1 MSTLP
6 IYLYGTEVLRKKA
19 KPVHKLDDAVIKLMY
34 DLAETM
40 HKANGIGLAA
50 TQVGELRRMLV
61 VDVSAIERGA
71 RDEDEGTSPDEVYES
86 KVLVMVN
93 PEIEIAEGSVAMEEG
108 CLSIPDV
115 RAEVDRPETIT
126 VRYLDV
132 NFQEAELTADGMLAR
147 VIQHEAD
154 HLDGVMFVDRIGK
167 TRRALLR
174 SELKKIE
181 KGEIDTSYPSIS
193 TLEA

>member
-19 KPVHKLDDAVIKLMY
+19 RPVQQLDDAAIKLMY
-34 DLAETM
+34 DLAQTM

-50 TQVGELRRMLV
+50 NQVGELRRMLV
-61 VDVSAIERGA
+61 VDVGAIERGA
-71 RDEDEGTSPDEVYES
+71 KDEEEGETPPPEQPS
-86 KVLVMVN
+86 KILVMIN
-93 PEIEIAEGSVAMEEG
+93 PEIIQAEGSIEMEEG
-108 CLSIPDV
+108 CLSIPEL
-115 RAEVDRPETIT
+115 RAEVDRPEKIS
-126 VRYLDV
+126 VKYRDA
-132 NFQEAELTADGMLAR
+132 NFEEVSLTAEGLLAR

-167 TRRALLR
+167 TRRALLK

-181 KGEIDTSYPSIS
+181 KGEVDTSYPSIS
-193 TLEA
+193 AVEV

>member
-6 IYLYGTEVLRKKA
+6 IYLYGTDVLRKKA
-19 KPVHKLDDAVIKLMY
+19 KPVQKLDDAAIKLMY

-61 VDVSAIERGA
+61 VDVSAIEEGA
-71 RDEDEGTSPDEVYES
+71 REEDEGELPEVRHES
-86 KVLVMVN
+86 KVLVMIN
-93 PEIEIAEGSVAMEEG
+93 PEIKVAEGSINMEEG
-108 CLSIPDV
+108 CLSIPDL
-115 RAEVDRPETIT
+115 RAEVDRPEKI
-126 VRYLDV
+126 VVKYMDV
-132 NFQEAELTADGMLAR
+132 NFEPAELAADGVLAR

-154 HLDGVMFVDRIGK
+154 HLDGIMFVDRIGK

-181 KGEIDTSYPSIS
+181 KGEVDTSYPSIS
-193 TLEA
+193 SVEV

>member
-19 KPVHKLDDAVIKLMY
+19 KPIQKLDDAAIKLMY

-61 VDVSAIERGA
+61 VDISAIERGA
-71 RDEDEGTSPDEVYES
+71 KEEDEGTPPQTEHES
-86 KVLVMVN
+86 RVLVMIN
-93 PEIEIAEGSVAMEEG
+93 PEIKAAEGSVSMEEG
-108 CLSIPDV
+108 CLSIPDL
-115 RAEVDRPETIT
+115 RAEVDRPEKIA
-126 VRYLDV
+126 VEFLDV
-132 NFQEAELTADGMLAR
+132 NFKKVELTADGLLAR

-154 HLDGVMFVDRIGK
+154 HLDGVMFVDHIGK

-181 KGEIDTSYPSIS
+181 KGEVDTSYPSIS
-193 TLEA
+193 SVEV

>member
-19 KPVHKLDDAVIKLMY
+19 KPIQKLDDAAIKLMY

-40 HKANGIGLAA
+40 RKANGIGLAA

-71 RDEDEGTSPDEVYES
+71 KEEDEGTPPQTEHES
-86 KVLVMVN
+86 RVLVMIN
-93 PEIEIAEGSVAMEEG
+93 PEIKAEEGVVSMEEG
-108 CLSIPDV
+108 CLSIPDL
-115 RAEVDRPETIT
+115 RAEVDRPEKIG
-126 VRYLDV
+126 VKFLDV
-132 NFQEAELTADGMLAR
+132 NFKEVELIAGGLLAR

-154 HLDGVMFVDRIGK
+154 HLDGVMFVDHIGK

-181 KGEIDTSYPSIS
+181 KGEVDTSYPSIS
-193 TLEA
+193 SVEV

>member
-19 KPVHKLDDAVIKLMY
+19 RPVQQLDDAAIKLMY
-34 DLAETM
+34 DLAQTM
-40 HKANGIGLAA
+40 QKANGIGLAA

-61 VDVSAIERGA
+61 VDVAAIERGA
-71 RDEDEGTSPDEVYES
+71 KEEDEGQAPPPEQES
-86 KVLVMVN
+86 KILVMIN
-93 PEIEIAEGSVAMEEG
+93 PEIINTEGSIEMEEG
-108 CLSIPDV
+108 CLSIPDL
-115 RAEVDRPETIT
+115 RAEVDRPEKIS
-126 VRYLDV
+126 VKYRDA
-132 NFQEAELTADGMLAR
+132 NFDELSLTADGLLAR

-167 TRRALLR
+167 TRRALLK

-181 KGEIDTSYPSIS
+181 KGEVDTSYPSIS
-193 TLEA
+193 AVEV

>member
-6 IYLYGTEVLRKKA
+6 IFLFGTEVLRKKA
-19 KPVHKLDDAVIKLMY
+19 KPIQRLDNAAIKLMY

-71 RDEDEGTSPDEVYES
+71 REEDEGTPPKGDYES
-86 KVLVMVN
+86 KVLVMIN
-93 PEIEIAEGSVAMEEG
+93 PETKAVEGSVMMEEG
-108 CLSIPDV
+108 CLSIPDL
-115 RAEVDRPETIT
+115 RAEVDRPQKIT
-126 VRYLDV
+126 VKYLDV
-132 NFQEAELTADGMLAR
+132 NFQEAEITADGLLAR

-181 KGEIDTSYPSIS
+181 KGEVDTSYPSIS
-193 TLEA
+193 SVEV

>member
-6 IYLYGTEVLRKKA
+6 IYLYGSEVLRKKA
-19 KPVHKLDDAVIKLMY
+19 KPILRLDDAAIKLMY

-40 HKANGIGLAA
+40 RKANGIGLAA

-71 RDEDEGTSPDEVYES
+71 KEEDEGTPPEKDVES
-86 KVLVMVN
+86 KVLVMIN
-93 PEIEIAEGSVAMEEG
+93 PEIKVAEGSVAMEEG
-108 CLSIPDV
+108 CLSIPDL
-115 RAEVDRPETIT
+115 RAEVDRPAKIT
-126 VRYLDV
+126 LKFLDV
-132 NFQEAELTADGMLAR
+132 NFKETEITADGLLAR

-181 KGEIDTSYPSIS
+181 KGEVDTSYPSIS
-193 TLEA
+193 SVEV

>member
-19 KPVHKLDDAVIKLMY
+19 KPIQKLDDAAIKLMY

-40 HKANGIGLAA
+40 RKANGIGLAA

-71 RDEDEGTSPDEVYES
+71 KDEDEGKPSKDETES
-86 KVLVMVN
+86 KILVMIN
-93 PEIEIAEGSVAMEEG
+93 PEFKSMDGSVTMEEG
-108 CLSIPDV
+108 CLSIPEL
-115 RAEVDRPETIT
+115 RAEVDRPEKI
-126 VRYLDV
+126 VVKYMDV
-132 NFQEAELTADGMLAR
+132 NFEEADLTADGLLAR

-154 HLDGVMFVDRIGK
+154 HLDGIMFVDRIGK

-181 KGEIDTSYPSIS
+181 KGEVDTSYPSIS
-193 TLEA
+193 SIEV

>member
-19 KPVHKLDDAVIKLMY
+19 KPIQKLDDAAIKLMY

-40 HKANGIGLAA
+40 RKANGIGLAA

-71 RDEDEGTSPDEVYES
+71 KEEDEGKPVQVEYES
-86 KVLVMVN
+86 KVLVMIN
-93 PEIEIAEGSVAMEEG
+93 PEMKVMEGSVTMEEG
-108 CLSIPDV
+108 CLSIPDL
-115 RAEVDRPETIT
+115 RAEVDRPEKI
-126 VRYLDV
+126 VVQYLDV
-132 NFQEAELTADGMLAR
+132 NFKEAELTADGLLAR

-154 HLDGVMFVDRIGK
+154 HLDGIMFVDRIGK
-167 TRRALLR
+167 TRRVLLR

-181 KGEIDTSYPSIS
+181 KGEVDTSYPSIS
-193 TLEA
+193 SIEV

>member
-1 MSTLP
+1 MSRLP

-19 KPVHKLDDAVIKLMY
+19 KPVQKLDDSTIKLMY

-40 HKANGIGLAA
+40 HRANGIGLAA
-50 TQVGELRRMLV
+50 NQVGDLRRILV
-61 VDVSAIERGA
+61 VDVGAIEAGA
-71 RDEDEGTSPDEVYES
+71 RDEDEGKPPERETES
-86 KVLVMVN
+86 KVLVMIN
-93 PEIEIAEGSVAMEEG
+93 PEIKVMEGSIAMEEG
-108 CLSIPDV
+108 CLSIPDL

-126 VRYLDV
+126 VKYRDV
-132 NFQEAELTADGMLAR
+132 NFEESEITADGLLAR

-174 SELKKIE
+174 SDLKKIE
-181 KGEIDTSYPSIS
+181 KGEVDTSYPTIS
-193 TLEA
+193 TDEV

>member
-1 MSTLP
+1 MSILP

-19 KPVHKLDDAVIKLMY
+19 KPVQKLDDAAIKLMY

-71 RDEDEGTSPDEVYES
+71 KDEDEGKPSEEEHES
-86 KVLVMVN
+86 KVLVMIN
-93 PEIEIAEGSVAMEEG
+93 PEMKVMEGSVTMEEG
-108 CLSIPDV
+108 CLSIPDL
-115 RAEVDRPETIT
+115 RAEVDRPEKI
-126 VRYLDV
+126 VVKYMDV
-132 NFQEAELTADGMLAR
+132 NFEPSELTADGLLAR

-181 KGEIDTSYPSIS
+181 KGEVDTSYPSIS
-193 TLEA
+193 TDEV